1 MMRLKC
7 QSAVRHISFH
17 DRMNLR
23 LRSLALAATLMF
35 AAGCDDP
42 FDVGAQRQ
50 TIDVSIEAWALS
62 DAPPSFPSGFL
73 VPQMA
78 VVPIGA
84 EGDFDIAFDID
95 ETGRLVVLPVSRVV
109 HPPTGQRRIGF
120 IRIDEPYNT
129 VIEAPLTGWVYDS
142 SIVVNP
148 GGAFMARVQTRF
160 CQFDIRQDIYAKFF
174 VDSVIPA
181 ERRVKLVARIDP
193 NCGYRS
199 LVLGIPTF

>member
-7 QSAVRHISFH
+7 QKSARHITFH
-17 DRMNLR
+17 DRMILR
-23 LRSLALAATLMF
+23 LRSLALAATF
-35 AAGCDDP
+35 ALATGCDDP

-50 TIDVSIEAWALS
+50 TIDVSIEVWALNGS
-62 DAPPSFPSGFL
+62 PPEFPSAFAVG
-73 VPQMA
+73 QML
-78 VVPIGA
+78 VVPVGS

-95 ETGRLVVLPVSRVV
+95 ETGRLVVMPASKVVEPLTGPRRV
-109 HPPTGQRRIGF
+109 GF

-129 VIEAPLTGWVYDS
+129 VIEAPLTGWAYDTS
-142 SIVVNP
+142 LVVNP

-160 CQFDIRQDIYAKFF
+160 CQFEIRQDIYAKFF
-174 VDSVIPA
+174 VDSIIPD

>member
-1 MMRLKC
+1 M
-7 QSAVRHISFH
+7 IF
-17 DRMNLR
+17 R
-23 LRSLALAATLMF
+23 LRSLALAASF
-35 AAGCDDP
+35 ALATGCDDP

-50 TIDVSIEAWALS
+50 TIDVSIETWALS
-62 DAPPSFPSGFL
+62 GAPPEYPSGFL
-73 VPQMA
+73 VPQML
-78 VVPIGA
+78 VVPVGDQ
-84 EGDFDIAFDID
+84 GDFDIAFDID
-95 ETGRLVVLPVSRVV
+95 ETGRLVVLPVSKVV
-109 HPPTGQRRIGF
+109 HPLAGQRRIGL

-129 VIEAPLTGWVYDS
+129 VIEAPLTGWAYDT
-142 SIVVNP
+142 SIVVNE

-199 LVLGIPTF
+199 LLLGVPTF

>member
-7 QSAVRHISFH
+7 QTPARHITFH
-17 DRMNLR
+17 DRMILR
-23 LRSLALAATLMF
+23 LRFLALAATFAL
-35 AAGCDDP
+35 AAGCEDP

-50 TIDVSIEAWALS
+50 TTDVLIEAWALS
-62 DAPPSFPSGFL
+62 GSPPSYPAGFL

-78 VVPIGA
+78 VVPIGI
-84 EGDFDIAFDID
+84 EGDFDLAFDID
-95 ETGRLVVLPVSRVV
+95 ENGRLLVLPVSKVV
-109 HPPTGQRRIGF
+109 QPLTTQRRIGF

-129 VIEAPLTGWVYDS
+129 VIEAPLTGWTYDT

-148 GGAFMARVQTRF
+148 GGAFMARVQTRY
-160 CQFDIRQDIYAKFF
+160 CQFEVRQDIYAKFY

-181 ERRVKLVARIDP
+181 ERRVKLVGRIDP

-199 LVLGIPTF
+199 LLLGVPTF